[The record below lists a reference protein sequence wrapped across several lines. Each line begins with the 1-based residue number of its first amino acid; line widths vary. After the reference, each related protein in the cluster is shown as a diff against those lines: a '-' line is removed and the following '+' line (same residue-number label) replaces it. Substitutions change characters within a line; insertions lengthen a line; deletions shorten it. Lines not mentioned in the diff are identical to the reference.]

1 MKTKKFEE
9 SMDKIKKKLEEE
21 DKVRD
26 ELLSTQR
33 RTIRICSEAIKS
45 IHRKEFE
52 ESDKKITD
60 AAKNIKHMSLIVKG
74 LASLECWR
82 GLTDASQE
90 LGEAIIFGSIVRNDV
105 LPSVEECQITWKSYM
120 LAHCD
125 VIGELRRYLLDS
137 LKNRDFVN
145 AQRAF
150 EYMEYLYSEL
160 MTVDYTKMLVGS
172 LRSKLDVGRNLV
184 NRSRTDLINAMQAF
198 ELKESMETLTE
209 KLDNFKKTIAKHE

>member
-1 MKTKKFEE
+1 
-9 SMDKIKKKLEEE
+9 MDKIKKKLEEE

-82 GLTDASQE
+82 G
-90 LGEAIIFGSIVRNDV
+90 DV
-105 LPSVEECQITWKSYM
+105 LPSVDECQITWKSYM

-150 EYMEYLYSEL
+150 EYMEYLRYLLDSLKNRDFVNAQRAFEYMEYLYSEL

-172 LRSKLDVGRNLV
+172 LRSRNLV

-209 KLDNFKKTIAKHE
+209 KLDNFKKTIDKHE

>member
-1 MKTKKFEE
+1 
-9 SMDKIKKKLEEE
+9 MDKIKKKLEEE

-105 LPSVEECQITWKSYM
+105 LPSVEECQIT
-120 LAHCD
+120 
-125 VIGELRRYLLDS
+125 

-209 KLDNFKKTIAKHE
+209 KLDNFKKTIDKHE

>member
-1 MKTKKFEE
+1 MKTKKFED
-9 SMDKIKKKLEEE
+9 SMDRIKKKLEEE

-26 ELLSTQR
+26 VLLSTQR
-33 RTIRICSEAIKS
+33 KTIRICSEAIKS

-52 ESDKKITD
+52 ESDKKIKE
-60 AAKNIKHMSLIVKG
+60 AADNIKNMLRMVKG
-74 LASLECWR
+74 IATLECWR

-105 LPSVEECQITWKSYM
+105 IPSVEECEITWNSYM

-160 MTVDYTKMLVGS
+160 MTVDYTKMLVGP

-184 NRSRTDLINAMQAF
+184 NKSRTDLINSLQAF
-198 ELKESMETLTE
+198 ELKESMEKLTK
-209 KLDNFKKTIAKHE
+209 KLDKFKKKVDEK

>member
-105 LPSVEECQITWKSYM
+105 LPSVEECQIT
-120 LAHCD
+120 
-125 VIGELRRYLLDS
+125 

-209 KLDNFKKTIAKHE
+209 KLDNFKKTIDKHE

>member
-105 LPSVEECQITWKSYM
+105 LPSVEECQ
-120 LAHCD
+120 
-125 VIGELRRYLLDS
+125 

-209 KLDNFKKTIAKHE
+209 KLDNFKKTIDKHE

>member
-1 MKTKKFEE
+1 MKTKKFED

-26 ELLSTQR
+26 ELLSIQR
-33 RTIRICSEAIKS
+33 KTIRICSEAIKS
-45 IHRKEFE
+45 IHRKEFKT
-52 ESDKKITD
+52 SDKKIEE
-60 AAKNIKHMSLIVKG
+60 AAENINHMSRIVKG

-90 LGEAIIFGSIVRNDV
+90 LGEAIIFGSIVRFDEI
-105 LPSVEECQITWKSYM
+105 PSVDECKITWNSYM

-137 LKNRDFVN
+137 LKNRDFEN

-160 MTVDYTKMLVGS
+160 MTVDYTKMLVGP

-198 ELKESMETLTE
+198 ELKDSMEKLTK
-209 KLDNFKKTIAKHE
+209 KLDNFKKKIE